1 MKKRR
6 VTLSNILKSSRFSQ
20 FEKDVYAAVSGIRR
34 GEVRSYGWVA
44 EKIGKPMASRAV
56 GNALNKNENTDI
68 IPCHRVI
75 KSDGTIGG
83 YAKGVEA
90 KRRIL
95 RREGV
100 KYFVKPL

>member
-1 MKKRR
+1 MGKRR
-6 VTLSNILKSSRFSQ
+6 VTLSNILRSSRFSQ

-34 GEVRSYGWVA
+34 GEVRSYEWVA
-44 EKIGKPMASRAV
+44 KKIGNPAASRAV
-56 GNALNKNENTDI
+56 GNALNKNENTDV

-83 YAKGVEA
+83 YARGVRA

-95 RREGV
+95 KLEGV
-100 KYFVKPL
+100 YV